1 MELSAY
7 VVRPPRLKCSAR
19 LADDPRMTRKHEEAS
34 GSLDWWLRLSA
45 IICAF
50 AGLGAVLLQVQ
61 SNRTQSTWFSDRAFE
76 LQAQEWA
83 DGIEKQ
89 LSEGRGN
96 TYAVSAS
103 EELFAKWGVDH
114 HRLEWV
120 MKKPHR
126 LIGLKRTIAPNAQ

>member
-1 MELSAY
+1 M
-7 VVRPPRLKCSAR
+7 AR
-19 LADDPRMTRKHEEAS
+19 KREEAS
-34 GSLDWWLRLSA
+34 SSLERWLRVTL
-45 IICAF
+45 IIAGF

-61 SNRTQSTWFSDRAFE
+61 SNRIQSRTWFSDRAFE

-103 EELFAKWGVDH
+103 EELFAKWGVEH

-120 MKKPHR
+120 MKKPRR
-126 LIGLKRTIAPNAQ
+126 LIGLKDTIAEAPPVSEPSRALGSK